1 MTEHS
6 KITAAHQA
14 RLAVV
19 YLRQSSASQV
29 ENNRESTE
37 RQYALSGRAHELG
50 WPAERIVVIDEDLG
64 LSGSG
69 AVVRAGFA
77 RLTSEVALA
86 RVGIVLGLEVSRL
99 ARNNADWHR
108 LIELAGL
115 TDTLIADAD
124 GIYHPALFNDR
135 LLLGLKGAM
144 SEAELHVLRARL
156 NGGIKNKAA
165 RGELR
170 RGLPIGFV
178 WGEDDG
184 EILLHPDEAVVNVIG
199 TIFARFAE
207 LGSARRVWL
216 WLRAHGMKFPLSLGG
231 HHELRWSEASYHA
244 VHSVLANPVYAGA
257 YVYGKNRC
265 ETVLDETGARLKRIR
280 KLPMDEWQVLIK
292 DHHKGY
298 IDWPTFEANQQ
309 RMATNTHPLPHAEA
323 GGGSGGAVREGGA
336 LLQGIAR
343 CGHCGRRLRTHYR
356 GRTATPGYHCAG
368 KVIAEGRGVYCL
380 NVGGVQ
386 IDEAVVAAFL
396 EALEPVRL
404 AATLAAAERLEND
417 REAALKQWRLD
428 VERAQFAVD
437 RAERRYRAV
446 DPDNRLVA
454 RTLEQQWEEA
464 LRALEAAK
472 AELVRR
478 EAERPR
484 GLSTTEREKLLSLGA
499 DLASVWHAPTTT
511 ARDRKEL
518 LRTLIEEA
526 TLHVDRDKAA
536 AQLVLRWKGGA
547 LSHLAVALPRSRP
560 ATVRTDED
568 TLTLL
573 RRLAPHYP
581 DAVIAG
587 ILNRQGRRTVYGH
600 RFDANRVGNLR
611 RYWKIP
617 VCKAKLPAA
626 DGDIVTVRQA
636 AAALG
641 VAPST
646 LHRHINDG
654 LIQGEQI
661 TPGAPWRI
669 RLTTDLKARFLAT
682 PADGF
687 EPIRDAMDTLGLSRQ
702 SLLQRVKR
710 RELEAVH
717 VVRGQRKGLWIKTID
732 NIPTLFEY
740 NS

>member
-6 KITAAHQA
+6 KITAGHQA
-14 RLAVV
+14 RMAIV

-37 RQYALSGRAHELG
+37 RQYALSGRARELG
-50 WPAERIVVIDEDLG
+50 WPTERVLVIDEDLG

-69 AVVRAGFA
+69 SVMRTGFT

-115 TDTLIADAD
+115 TDTLIGDAD

-144 SEAELHVLRARL
+144 SEAELHILRARL
-156 NGGIKNKAA
+156 NGGIRNKAA

-178 WGEDDG
+178 WGEEDG
-184 EILLHPDEAVVNVIG
+184 EILIHPDEAVANVIR

-244 VHSVLANPVYAGA
+244 VHAVLANPVYAGA
-257 YVYGKNRC
+257 YVYGKNRR
-265 ETVLDETGARLKRIR
+265 ETVLDETGARRKRVR
-280 KLPMDEWQVLIK
+280 KLPMEDWQVLIK
-292 DHHKGY
+292 DHHQGY
-298 IDWPTFEANQQ
+298 IDWPTFEANRE
-309 RMATNTHPLPHAEA
+309 RMAANTRPRAHAET
-323 GGGSGGAVREGGA
+323 GGGSAGAVREGGA
-336 LLQGIAR
+336 LLQGLAR
-343 CGHCGRRLRTHYR
+343 CGHCGRRLHTHYR
-356 GRTATPGYHCAG
+356 GRTATPSYHCAG
-368 KVIAEGRGVYCL
+368 KVIVEGRGVYCL

-386 IDEAVVAAFL
+386 IDEAVVATFL

-404 AATLAAAERLEND
+404 AATLEAAERLEND

-428 VERAQFAVD
+428 VDRAQYAVD

-454 RTLEQQWEEA
+454 RRLEHEWEEA
-464 LRALEAAK
+464 LRALEATM
-472 AELVRR
+472 AELARR

-484 GLSTTEREKLLSLGA
+484 VLSATEREKLLVLGA

-511 ARDRKEL
+511 PRDRKEL
-518 LRTLIEEA
+518 LRTLIEEV
-526 TLHVDRDKAA
+526 TLHVDRGEAA
-536 AQLVLRWKGGA
+536 AHLVLRWKGDA
-547 LSHLAVALPRSRP
+547 TSCLAIALPRSRP

-568 TLTLL
+568 TLALL
-573 RRLAPHYP
+573 RRLAPHSP

-587 ILNRQGRRTVYGH
+587 ILNRQGRRTAYGH
-600 RFDANRVGNLR
+600 RFDANRIGNLR
-611 RYWKIP
+611 RHWKIP
-617 VCKAKLPAA
+617 VCKAKSLAA

-669 RLTTDLKARFLAT
+669 RLGAELKARFLAT
-682 PADGF
+682 PGDGF

-702 SLLQRVKR
+702 AVLQRVKR
-710 RELEAVH
+710 GELESVH
-717 VVRGQRKGLWIKTID
+717 LIRGQRKGLWIKTID
-732 NIPTLFEY
+732 QNPSLFEHI
-740 NS
+740 S

>member
-6 KITAAHQA
+6 KITAGHQA

-37 RQYALSGRAHELG
+37 RQYALSGRARELG
-50 WPAERIVVIDEDLG
+50 WPVERVMVIDEDLG

-69 AVVRAGFA
+69 SVMRTGFS

-115 TDTLIADAD
+115 TDTLIGDAD

-144 SEAELHVLRARL
+144 SEAELHILRARL
-156 NGGIKNKAA
+156 NGGIRNKAA

-170 RGLPIGFV
+170 RGLPVGFV

-184 EILLHPDEAVVNVIG
+184 EILIHPDEAVANVIR

-207 LGSARRVWL
+207 MGSARRVWL
-216 WLRAHGMKFPLSLGG
+216 WLRAQGMKFPLSLGG

-244 VHSVLANPVYAGA
+244 VHAVLANPVYAGA
-257 YVYGKNRC
+257 YVYGKNRH
-265 ETVLDETGARLKRIR
+265 ETVLDKTGARRKRVR
-280 KLPMDEWQVLIK
+280 KLPMEDWQVLIK
-292 DHHKGY
+292 DHHQGY
-298 IDWPTFEANQQ
+298 IDWPTFEANRH
-309 RMATNTHPLPHAEA
+309 RMAANTQPRTHAKAQEQK
-323 GGGSGGAVREGGA
+323 GGAAREGGA

-343 CGHCGRRLRTHYR
+343 CGHCGRRLHTHYR
-356 GRTATPGYHCAG
+356 GRTATPGYHCPG
-368 KVIAEGRGVYCL
+368 KLIVEGRGVYCL
-380 NVGGVQ
+380 NVGGMQ
-386 IDEAVVAAFL
+386 IDAAVGAAFL
-396 EALEPVRL
+396 KALEPARL
-404 AATLAAAERLEND
+404 AATLEAAERLEND
-417 REAALKQWRLD
+417 HEAALKQWRLD
-428 VERAQFAVD
+428 VERAAFAVN

-454 RTLEQQWEEA
+454 RRLEQEWEEA

-484 GLSTTEREKLLSLGA
+484 VLSAKERESLTALGA
-499 DLASVWHAPTTT
+499 DLECVWHAPTTT

-518 LRTLIEEA
+518 LRTLIEEV
-526 TLHVDRDKAA
+526 TLDVDRGEAA
-536 AQLVLRWKGGA
+536 AHLVLRWRGGA
-547 LSHLAVALPRSRP
+547 LSRFTVALPRSRP
-560 ATVRTDED
+560 AAVRTDED
-568 TLTLL
+568 TLALL
-573 RRLAPHYP
+573 RRLAPLYP

-587 ILNRQGRRTVYGH
+587 ILNRQGRRTAYGH
-600 RFDANRVGNLR
+600 RFDANRVGNVR
-611 RYWKIP
+611 RHWKIP
-617 VCKAKLPAA
+617 VCKAEPPAA

-636 AAALG
+636 AAAVG

-669 RLTTDLKARFLAT
+669 RLTVELKARFLAA
-682 PADGF
+682 PGDGF
-687 EPIRDAMDTLGLSRQ
+687 EPIRDAMQTLGLSRQ
-702 SLLQRVKR
+702 AVLQRVKCG
-710 RELEAVH
+710 ELESVH
-717 VVRGQRKGLWIKTID
+717 IIRGQRKGLWIKTID
-732 NIPTLFEY
+732 HNLTLFEHTT
-740 NS
+740 

>member
-1 MTEHS
+1 MTEMS
-6 KITAAHQA
+6 KITAGHLARQA
-14 RLAVV
+14 IV

-29 ENNRESTE
+29 ENNRESTA
-37 RQYALSGRAHELG
+37 RQYALPGRARELG

-64 LSGSG
+64 LTGSGS
-69 AVVRAGFA
+69 VVRSGFA

-115 TDTLIADAD
+115 TDTLIADDD

-178 WGEDDG
+178 WGEADG
-184 EILLHPDEAVVNVIG
+184 EILIHPDAAVENVIR

-216 WLRAHGMKFPLSLGG
+216 WLRAQEIKFPLSLDG
-231 HHELRWSEASYHA
+231 HHELRWCEASYHA

-257 YVYGKNRC
+257 YVYGKNRR
-265 ETVLDETGARLKRIR
+265 ETVLDETGTRRKRIR

-292 DHHKGY
+292 DHHQGY
-298 IDWPTFEANQQ
+298 IDWPTFETNRE
-309 RMATNTHPLPHAEA
+309 RMANNTHPRPHADA
-323 GGGSGGAVREGGA
+323 DRDSGGAVREGRA

-356 GRTATPGYHCAG
+356 GRNAAPGYHCPG
-368 KVIAEGRGVYCL
+368 KVLAEGRGVYCL

-386 IDEAVVAAFL
+386 IDDAIAEAFL

-404 AATLAAAERLEND
+404 AATLEAAERLEND

-428 VERAQFAVD
+428 VERAQYAIG

-454 RTLEQQWEEA
+454 RRLEQEWEEA

-472 AELVRR
+472 AELARR
-478 EAERPR
+478 EGTRPR
-484 GLSTTEREKLLSLGA
+484 VLSARERETLMAVGA

-518 LRTLIEEA
+518 LHTLIEEVS
-526 TLHVDRDKAA
+526 LQVDRDKAA
-536 AQLVLRWKGGA
+536 AHLVLRWKGGA
-547 LSHLAVALPRSRP
+547 LSRLDVALPRSRP

-568 TLTLL
+568 TLALL
-573 RRLAPHYP
+573 RRLAAHYP

-587 ILNRQGRRTVYGH
+587 ILNHQGRRTAYGH
-600 RFDANRVGNLR
+600 RFDANRVGYLR
-611 RYWKIP
+611 KHWKIP
-617 VCKAKLPAA
+617 ACKAKPPAA
-626 DGDIVTVRQA
+626 DGDLVNVRQA

-646 LHRHINDG
+646 LHRHLNDG

-661 TPGAPWRI
+661 TLGAPWRI

-682 PADGF
+682 PGDGF
-687 EPIRDAMDTLGLSRQ
+687 EPIRDAMVTLGHSRQ
-702 SLLQRVKR
+702 AVLQRVKR
-710 RELEAVH
+710 GELESVH

-732 NIPTLFEY
+732 QDHDLFEQRP
-740 NS
+740 

>member
-6 KITAAHQA
+6 KVTAGHLARQA
-14 RLAVV
+14 IV
-19 YLRQSSASQV
+19 YLRQSTPSQV
-29 ENNRESTE
+29 ENNRESTA
-37 RQYALSGRAHELG
+37 RQYALPGRARELG
-50 WPAERIVVIDEDLG
+50 WPDERIVVIDEDLG
-64 LSGSG
+64 LSGTG
-69 AVVRAGFA
+69 VVMRDGFA

-115 TDTLIADAD
+115 TETLIGDAD

-156 NGGIKNKAA
+156 DGGIRNKAA

-178 WGEDDG
+178 WGEADG
-184 EILLHPDEAVVNVIG
+184 EILIHPDEAVANVIH

-244 VHSVLANPVYAGA
+244 VHSVLASPVYAGA
-257 YVYGKNRC
+257 YVYGKNRR
-265 ETVLDETGARLKRIR
+265 ETVLDETGARRKRIR

-309 RMATNTHPLPHAEA
+309 RMAANTHPRPHAETD
-323 GGGSGGAVREGGA
+323 GGSGGAVREGGA

-356 GRTATPGYHCAG
+356 GRNAAPGYHCAG

-386 IDEAVVAAFL
+386 IDQAVVAAFL

-404 AATLAAAERLEND
+404 AATLEAAERLEND
-417 REAALKQWRLD
+417 REAALKQWRL
-428 VERAQFAVD
+428 
-437 RAERRYRAV
+437 
-446 DPDNRLVA
+446 
-454 RTLEQQWEEA
+454 
-464 LRALEAAK
+464 
-472 AELVRR
+472 
-478 EAERPR
+478 ERPR
-484 GLSTTEREKLLSLGA
+484 VLSAKERESLIALGA

-518 LRTLIEEA
+518 LRTLIEEV
-526 TLHVDRDKAA
+526 TLEVDRDKAA
-536 AQLVLRWKGGA
+536 AHLVLRWKGGA
-547 LSHLAVALPRSRP
+547 LSRLDVALPRSRP

-568 TLTLL
+568 TLALL

-581 DAVIAG
+581 NAVIAG
-587 ILNRQGRRTVYGH
+587 VLNHQGRRTAYGY
-600 RFDANRVGNLR
+600 RFDANRVSSLR
-611 RYWKIP
+611 RHWKIP
-617 VCKAKLPAA
+617 ACKAKPPAA

-669 RLTTDLKARFLAT
+669 RLTAELKARFLAT
-682 PADGF
+682 PGDGF
-687 EPIRDAMDTLGLSRQ
+687 EPVRDAIETLGLSRQ
-702 SLLQRVKR
+702 SLLQRIKR
-710 RELEAVH
+710 GELDAVH
-717 VVRGQRKGLWIKTID
+717 IVRGQRKGLWINTID
-732 NIPTLFEY
+732 HNPTLFEHT
-740 NS
+740 S